1 MNVEKL
7 HATAMATTL
16 TTAFK
21 ANKRHIGTINFISK
35 DKADELVSMGF
46 HYTEQRANANQVVY
60 QFIDTPELRKAITG
74 KLAKNEFFVN
84 KTVYL

>member
-16 TTAFK
+16 TTVSK
-21 ANKRHIGTINFISK
+21 AKKGHIGTINFISK
-35 DKADELVSMGF
+35 DKADELASMGF
-46 HYTEQRANANQVVY
+46 HYTEQRASANQVVY

-74 KLAKNEFFVN
+74 KFAKNEFFVN